1 MPRVSETAQLSGG
14 RGGGR
19 RGNSRKDSQ
28 SCEWRER
35 KGIRTASREGGRLVK
50 NMQDIHFEEDK
61 KVLSGGWEERAVACR
76 GSGELD
82 GGG

>member
-1 MPRVSETAQLSGG
+1 MEREKRNTNGQQGG
-14 RGGGR
+14 RETG
-19 RGNSRKDSQ
+19 K
-28 SCEWRER
+28 E
-35 KGIRTASREGGRLVK
+35 
-50 NMQDIHFEEDK
+50 NMRDIHFEEDK